1 MQAVILVGGEGTRLR
16 PLTSTIPKPVVPLV
30 DRPFIAFMIEW
41 LRRHGIEDVIMSCG
55 FLATS
60 VRNVLG
66 DGSAFGIRLRFV
78 EEPDPR
84 GTAGALKFAE
94 SMLEERFLMLNG
106 DVLTDIDLTAQIAQH
121 ERTGARAT
129 LALVGVEDPTAY
141 GLVRLTPE
149 HAVEEFVEK
158 PASDQLDST
167 DDAWT
172 AGRAG
177 GDRPLHT
184 YTNLISAGAYVLER
198 DMLELVPPERNVSI
212 EREVWPRLIGN
223 GLYGFPSESY
233 WLDIGT
239 PERYLKGTFD
249 IIEGNV
255 HTAVRER
262 LGGDFMALASDVLV
276 EGRAIP
282 PAVLEPGVWVATGA
296 HVGSLVVLGQ
306 GVTVGAGSI
315 VERAVIMNGT
325 EIGPGCTLRDCIVAA
340 GCRVGEGTQITDG
353 AVLGEG
359 VTVGA
364 HNIVSRGA
372 RIFPGVTLPDGA
384 LRFS

>member
-41 LRRHGIEDVIMSCG
+41 LRGHGIEDVIMSCG

-66 DGSAFGIRLRFV
+66 DGSALGIRLRYV

-94 SMLEERFLMLNG
+94 SMLDERFLMLNG

-121 ERTGARAT
+121 ERTGAQAT

-141 GLVRLTPE
+141 GLVHLAE
-149 HAVEEFVEK
+149 DHAVNDFVEK
-158 PASDQLDST
+158 PSSDSID
-167 DDAWT
+167 
-172 AGRAG
+172 
-177 GDRPLHT
+177 
-184 YTNLISAGAYVLER
+184 TNLISAGAYVLER
-198 DMLELVPPERNVSI
+198 EVLKLVPAERNVSI
-212 EREVWPRLIGN
+212 EREVWPLLIGN

-255 HTAVRER
+255 RTAVQER
-262 LGGDFMALASDVLV
+262 LGSDYVALADDVQV

-282 PAVLEPGVWVATGA
+282 PAVLERGVRVAAGA

-306 GVTVGAGSI
+306 GVTVGAGAT
-315 VERAVIMNGT
+315 VERAVIMNGA

-359 VTVGA
+359 VTIGA
-364 HNIVSRGA
+364 HNMVSHGA

>member
-16 PLTSTIPKPVVPLV
+16 PLTSTVPKPVVPLV
-30 DRPFIAFMIEW
+30 DRPFISFMLQW
-41 LRRHGIEDVIMSCG
+41 LARHGVDDVIMSCG

-66 DGSAFGIRLRFV
+66 EQTELGVRLRFV
-78 EEPDPR
+78 EEPQPL

-94 SMLEERFLMLNG
+94 SMLDERFLMLNG

-121 ERTGARAT
+121 ERTNAKAT

-141 GLVRLTPE
+141 GLVRLAE
-149 HAVEEFVEK
+149 DHAVKEFVEK
-158 PASDQLDST
+158 PSSDQIDT
-167 DDAWT
+167 
-172 AGRAG
+172 
-177 GDRPLHT
+177 H
-184 YTNLISAGAYVLER
+184 LISAGAYVLER
-198 DMLELVPPERNVSI
+198 EVLELVAPAKNVSI
-212 EREVWPRLIGN
+212 EREVWPLLVGK
-223 GLYGFPSESY
+223 GLYGFPSDSY

-255 HTAVRER
+255 QTEVLQR
-262 LGGDFMALASDVLV
+262 LGSGYLAIADGAEVH
-276 EGRAIP
+276 GRAIP
-282 PAVLEPGVWVATGA
+282 PAVLERGVRVAAGT

-306 GVTVGAGSI
+306 DVTVGAGST
-315 VERAVIMNGT
+315 VERAVILNGSK
-325 EIGPGCTLRDCIVAA
+325 IGERCVVRDCIVAA
-340 GCRVGEGTQITDG
+340 GCRVGDGTQITGG

-364 HNIVSRGA
+364 ENIVSNGA
-372 RIFPGVTLPDGA
+372 RIFPGVSIPDGA